1 GFFDETHPHHKP
13 LIAQSKQ
20 EYRLAGK
27 MLMRYVNRRITAVN
41 KERIILDNFKSH
53 NSQKVKRK
61 AWKLN
66 TERRRCQ

>member
-1 GFFDETHPHHKP
+1 MNTRKGFFDETHPHHKP

-27 MLMRYVNRRITAVN
+27 MPMRYVNRRITAVN
-41 KERIILDNFKSH
+41 KNKRMIVVILDNFKSH

-61 AWKLN
+61 A
-66 TERRRCQ
+66 